1 MSEIAIVLPKAAVH
15 ARGARPVI
23 YGLSGGGSGT
33 SIDATG
39 ARLLPTTALPT
50 AEQYRYVALSTDGA
64 IDWTHEREWRWPCRA
79 GPRSDEDGSPPASGS
94 EIPGMALDFSGMGV
108 IVRSRLQADKVLHD
122 VLVHADRESI
132 GSFEFILVVE
142 NVPDLTSIVAPD
154 DLDAA
159 LSSATID
166 LRPYFSMKKAER
178 AKLCAEFDAC
188 VAKITVKA
196 LPSGGRERG
205 ACWLWLTDA
214 KHPMTRALL
223 LSNRV
228 HINGEGRY
236 LIPLPVLQTRAPLA
250 EREDVAKRLASEL
263 LAAHG
268 LRSTFH
274 SVLNRFGIDDVPNY
288 SEAPITDRL
297 VFNHGASSDD
307 F

>member
-1 MSEIAIVLPKAAVH
+1 
-15 ARGARPVI
+15 
-23 YGLSGGGSGT
+23 
-33 SIDATG
+33 
-39 ARLLPTTALPT
+39 
-50 AEQYRYVALSTDGA
+50 
-64 IDWTHEREWRWPCRA
+64 
-79 GPRSDEDGSPPASGS
+79 
-94 EIPGMALDFSGMGV
+94 
-108 IVRSRLQADKVLHD
+108 
-122 VLVHADRESI
+122 
-132 GSFEFILVVE
+132 
-142 NVPDLTSIVAPD
+142 
-154 DLDAA
+154 
-159 LSSATID
+159 
-166 LRPYFSMKKAER
+166 
-178 AKLCAEFDAC
+178 
-188 VAKITVKA
+188 
-196 LPSGGRERG
+196 
-205 ACWLWLTDA
+205 
-214 KHPMTRALL
+214 MTRALL